1 MGKYLLSAATNALT
15 LLSSPTQPQWLIWF
29 QVLQLKTRIRIYIYK
44 FNAHE
49 LKMAT
54 LLCSPAVML
63 EVEGA
68 TFELQCVPQRGHK
81 QIQIW
86 TSRRN
91 EAKDSRA

>member
-68 TFELQCVPQRGHK
+68 TFELQCVQGTCVGVGAVIVHHK
-81 QIQIW
+81 TALYWSII
-86 TSRRN
+86 
-91 EAKDSRA
+91 